1 MAAPPS
7 AAVTVA
13 ETYEQSSMPTPF
25 LTKTYQLVDDPAIDD
40 VISWND
46 DGSTFVVWRPAE
58 FASDL
63 LPKYFKHNNF
73 SSFVRQLNTYGFR
86 KIVADRWE
94 FANDSFK
101 RGEKRLLS
109 QIHRRKN
116 AGLAVQTP
124 AAPIQ
129 MSGNDTAAGG
139 NLIRSVSPVTS
150 GEEQVVSSSSCPL
163 APTCCSTMELREENE
178 RLRREN
184 EQLLQELSEI
194 KGIYNDVFHLMSKY
208 ASVDLRVDGG
218 RTIPAAA
225 AAAAEA
231 LPGIDLASAGRRSIN
246 KDLDTDAGTKIFG
259 VAIGTKR
266 AREDE
271 FCEDGRRL
279 PAVVV
284 DPPEQLGR
292 RRETRHVMCSHS
304 VT

>member
-13 ETYEQSSMPTPF
+13 ETYAQSSMPTPF

-101 RGEKRLLS
+101 RGEKGLLS

-124 AAPIQ
+124 SAPIQ
-129 MSGNDTAAGG
+129 MSG
-139 NLIRSVSPVTS
+139 SVSPVTS

-194 KGIYNDVFHLMSKY
+194 KGIYNDVFRLMSKY
-208 ASVDLRVDGG
+208 ASVNLRVGGG
-218 RTIPAAA
+218 RTIPAA

-231 LPGIDLASAGRRSIN
+231 LPGIDLASAGGRSI
-246 KDLDTDAGTKIFG
+246 KRDLDTDAGTKIFG

-271 FCEDGRRL
+271 FCEDGRKL

-284 DPPEQLGR
+284 DRPEQLGR
-292 RRETRHVMCSHS
+292 GRETRHVMCSHS